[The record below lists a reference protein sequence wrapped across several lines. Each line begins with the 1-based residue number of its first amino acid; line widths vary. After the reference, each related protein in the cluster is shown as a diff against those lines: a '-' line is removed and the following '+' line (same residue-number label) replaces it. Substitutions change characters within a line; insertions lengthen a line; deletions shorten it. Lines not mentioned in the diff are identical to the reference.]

1 MTVLTGPITV
11 DGNLTVS
18 GTISPRRGRSEIEQQ
33 NLVRYPR
40 RLSELYCWDAPSD
53 SLPDLAAD
61 DNLGLEPGTFGTN
74 QVSVQTYDMASQ
86 GAKTLYFG
94 DEFGLPVEYVAG
106 ESVQIQIA
114 AAMLTTIADVSCTV
128 DVECRKVGRDNT
140 VGSDLCTTAAQSI
153 NSLSFTNKTFEII
166 GTLLEP
172 GDRLEVRVAVAINDA
187 SNTTVVK
194 ACIAA
199 YDFLLDIKG

>member
-1 MTVLTGPITV
+1 MTVLTGPIII
-11 DGNLTVS
+11 DGSLTVS
-18 GTISPRRGRSEIEQQ
+18 GGISPRRARSEISQE
-33 NLVRYPR
+33 NLSRYPR
-40 RLSELYCWDAPSD
+40 RLSDLYCWDAPSD
-53 SLPDLAAD
+53 RLPDLSAD

-94 DEFGLPVEYVAG
+94 DEFSLPPEYVAG
-106 ESVQIQIA
+106 ESVQIQLSA
-114 AAMLTTIADVSCTV
+114 GMLTTLADVSCTV

-153 NSLSFTNKTFEII
+153 NSLSFSNKTFEIT
-166 GTLLEP
+166 GTLLSP
-172 GDRLEVRVAVAINDA
+172 GDRLEVRVAIAINDA
-187 SNTTVVK
+187 SNVTVVK